1 MRSVLT
7 VAGAAALMLFSLV
20 FVLADQASAN
30 DTRSCA
36 AATGFIPKLCVE
48 LPLAANVRRD
58 LAPVVTV
65 AAPPVVTTWQPDAA
79 PRTDVSIEP
88 GVSESVAAVAAH
100 FSPPLELPREPE
112 RAVPEAR
119 AGERVFHVADLR
131 SYAWT
136 AAVRQGIDPD
146 LFVRQIAAES
156 DFDPHARSRA
166 GAVGIAQIMPA
177 MHPGVDP
184 TDPYASLDY
193 AARLM
198 RGYINHYGDWRRALI
213 AYNAGPGR
221 LEPGNRYYLPQ
232 STILSNAFA
241 GGETM
246 RYVARIL
253 GR

>member
-1 MRSVLT
+1 
-7 VAGAAALMLFSLV
+7 MLFSLV
-20 FVLADQASAN
+20 FVLAERASAN
-30 DTRSCA
+30 DGPLCA
-36 AATGFIPKLCVE
+36 RATGFIPRLCID
-48 LPLAANVRRD
+48 LPVASAPERDQAQVPTLAA
-58 LAPVVTV
+58 APALTS
-65 AAPPVVTTWQPDAA
+65 WQPDVA
-79 PRTDVSIEP
+79 PRTDVAIDP
-88 GVSESVAAVAAH
+88 GVSDKNLTAAAAH
-100 FSPPLELPREPE
+100 FAPPADVPNEPE

-119 AGERVFHVADLR
+119 ASERVFDLADLR
-131 SYAWT
+131 GYAWA
-136 AAVRQGIDPD
+136 AAVRQGIDPV
-146 LFVRQIAAES
+146 LFSRQIAAES
-156 DFDPHARSRA
+156 EFDPHAVSKA
-166 GAVGIAQIMPA
+166 GAVGIAQIMPSL
-177 MHPGVDP
+177 HPAVDP

-198 RGYINHYGDWRRALI
+198 RGYISHYGDWRRALI